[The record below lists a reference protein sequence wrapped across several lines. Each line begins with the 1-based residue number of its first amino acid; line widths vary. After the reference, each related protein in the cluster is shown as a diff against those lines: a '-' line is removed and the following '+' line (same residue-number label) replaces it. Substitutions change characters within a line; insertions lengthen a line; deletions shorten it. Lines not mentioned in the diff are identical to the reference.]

1 MDNSKLKQ
9 LAITIGGIA
18 GSVAMIL
25 VAMALAQRD
34 ARVEKTTSPGLEFTY
49 ANRPAQGIILDTTA
63 DREGFPPA
71 PVIRGNDSDPVATN
85 HASRSVDP
93 NNPFRS
99 PVSLIR
105 YSNQNRAAT
114 SLAEP
119 PPLRETPP
127 LPTTSGLLPSSPLPS
142 SPLPSSPLPSSPLPG
157 SSLPPLTNSPS
168 IDELRG
174 NMPSLVPSNQTN
186 PINRLSDEA
195 SSIGSPVLPNN
206 LSNTPTDTLQS
217 PSTLPATLPRGP
229 AYLPS
234 SPFSQPRN
242 TSLPADN
249 EAIPEIDSTP
259 SNTATARLQ
268 PPSLANPRSIAS
280 EPNFAPAPA
289 ISNPNNNFEPPPMPQ
304 SAPPSA
310 PQSATQSMPQLMPKS
325 DSLRGGSTERFN
337 APLPRES
344 LNESMPPSNFA
355 STSTTSQFTPLAS
368 AAPGVRHLDGSQNP
382 SMEIQKRAPAEV
394 QVGIPS
400 TFTLLVR
407 NVGNATAFDVNVHD
421 AVPKGAKLVRTSPTA
436 QTDPSGKLVWKLGEM
451 KAGSEQVLTVDLVP
465 ESEGELGS
473 VASVTFAAQAS
484 VRTMSTQPKLVVNQK
499 ANTTVLG
506 GDDLRITIEVSNT
519 GTGTARGVELE
530 EDVPTNMRHSSG
542 VSTLGLTVGDLAP
555 GESERFEIDLM
566 AVSAGKAINKIR
578 AISTNSATFESSAT
592 IDVILPKL
600 VLNVEGPRL
609 RYLERQA
616 TYRTSVTNSGTAMAK
631 NVELMLY
638 LPRGMEFNSAA
649 NEGTYLP
656 DQHAVAWSLSE
667 LSAGSSATTEVV
679 LLPVQEGDFVLRLQG
694 LSDGVRADAVDK
706 KVQVEGQSEL
716 AFTIEDDNDPIE
728 TDGLTTYL
736 IRITN
741 TGTRMDND
749 IQLVIEMPDGS
760 KSEQVNAPTN
770 HQTSQRTIVFAPIPQ
785 MQPKDQQIYRVAVRH
800 AKEGVLVLRAQLK
813 SKNRPVPVVK
823 EESTQVYLDR

>member
-1 MDNSKLKQ
+1 MDNSKVRQ
-9 LAITIGGIA
+9 LALTSGGIA

-25 VAMALAQRD
+25 LAMALAQRD
-34 ARVEKTTSPGLEFTY
+34 ARVEKTTSPNLEFSY
-49 ANRPAQGIILDTTA
+49 ATRPAQGIVLDTTA
-63 DREGFPPA
+63 EREGFPPA
-71 PVIRGNDSDPVATN
+71 PVFRGNDSDPVATLP
-85 HASRSVDP
+85 ATRTIDP

-99 PVSLIR
+99 PASLIR
-105 YSNQNRAAT
+105 YTNQNRAAAT
-114 SLAEP
+114 LAEP
-119 PPLRETPP
+119 PPLREPMP
-127 LPTTSGLLPSSPLPS
+127 MMSTSGLLPSTSTSTSPLPNIPPTNELRANS
-142 SPLPSSPLPSSPLPG
+142 SARPPTDLLPSGRLSDDS
-157 SSLPPLTNSPS
+157 PPLGSPTLPTNLP
-168 IDELRG
+168 
-174 NMPSLVPSNQTN
+174 NMPSDLPST
-186 PINRLSDEA
+186 S
-195 SSIGSPVLPNN
+195 N
-206 LSNTPTDTLQS
+206 L
-217 PSTLPATLPRGP
+217 PSTLPSGP
-229 AYLPS
+229 TNLPS
-234 SPFSQPRN
+234 SPFSQPRASVLPSSNDVLPELDN
-242 TSLPADN
+242 TSSNIA
-249 EAIPEIDSTP
+249 

-268 PPSLANPRSIAS
+268 PPSMAPSLAPSRSVDAEPGVATAPAMINPAHSPEPALMPRSIPQS
-280 EPNFAPAPA
+280 ISQTDSMRGGPAER
-289 ISNPNNNFEPPPMPQ
+289 SNPTRPIEPQ
-304 SAPPSA
+304 N
-310 PQSATQSMPQLMPKS
+310 T
-325 DSLRGGSTERFN
+325 
-337 APLPRES
+337 
-344 LNESMPPSNFA
+344 SMPPSNSDQSQA
-355 STSTTSQFTPLAS
+355 NSQFKPLS
-368 AAPGVRHLDGSQNP
+368 SPAPGVRHLDGSQNP
-382 SMEIQKRAPAEV
+382 SMDIQKRAPAEV

-436 QTDPSGKLVWKLGEM
+436 QTDPSGKLLWKLGDM
-451 KAGSEQVLTVDLVP
+451 KAGSEQVLTVDLIP
-465 ESEGELGS
+465 ETEGELGS
-473 VASVTFAAQAS
+473 VASVTFAVQAS

-499 ANTTVLG
+499 ANASVLG

-578 AISTNSATFESSAT
+578 AISTNSASFESSAT
-592 IDVILPKL
+592 IDVVLPKL
-600 VLNVEGPRL
+600 TLNVEGPRL

-667 LSAGSSATTEVV
+667 LNAGSSATTEVV

-716 AFTIEDDNDPIE
+716 AFTVEDDNDPIE

-749 IQLVIEMPDGS
+749 VQLVIEMPDGS

-785 MQPKDQQIYRVAVRH
+785 MQPKDQQVYRVAVRH

>member
-1 MDNSKLKQ
+1 MDNSKVKK
-9 LAITIGGIA
+9 LAITVGGIA
-18 GSVAMIL
+18 GSVAMVL
-25 VAMALAQRD
+25 LAMSLAQRD
-34 ARVEKTTSPGLEFTY
+34 ARVEKTTSPGHEFAY
-49 ANRPAQGIILDTTA
+49 ATRPAQGIVLDTTA

-85 HASRSVDP
+85 PATRTTDP

-99 PVSLIR
+99 PASLVR
-105 YSNQNRAAT
+105 YSNQNRAAAT
-114 SLAEP
+114 LAEP
-119 PPLRETPP
+119 PPLREAMP
-127 LPTTSGLLPSSPLPS
+127 LPTTSGLLPNTPLPS
-142 SPLPSSPLPSSPLPG
+142 S
-157 SSLPPLTNSPS
+157 SLPTLPNAPPMN
-168 IDELRG
+168 ELRG
-174 NMPSLVPSNQTN
+174 NRPDFAPSNQLA
-186 PINRLSDEA
+186 PSNRLSDDP
-195 SSIGSPVLPNN
+195 SSLGPTALLNNLPN
-206 LSNTPTDTLQS
+206 TPADTLDNL
-217 PSTLPATLPRGP
+217 STLPATLPSGP

-242 TSLPADN
+242 TSLPADMDVL
-249 EAIPEIDSTP
+249 PEIDNTP

-268 PPSLANPRSIAS
+268 PPSLGAPKNFEAES
-280 EPNFAPAPA
+280 NFAPAPA
-289 ISNPNNNFEPPPMPQ
+289 ISNPANSFEPPPMPQ
-304 SAPPSA
+304 SMQQSA
-310 PQSATQSMPQLMPKS
+310 PQ
-325 DSLRGGSTERFN
+325 
-337 APLPRES
+337 
-344 LNESMPPSNFA
+344 SMPPSNFA

-421 AVPKGAKLVRTSPTA
+421 AVPKGAKLVRTSPSA
-436 QTDPSGKLVWKLGEM
+436 QTDPSGKLQWKLGEM

-499 ANTTVLG
+499 ANATVLG

-592 IDVILPKL
+592 IEVVLPKL
-600 VLNVEGPRL
+600 LLNVEGPRL

-694 LSDGVRADAVDK
+694 LSDGVRADAVDR

-716 AFTIEDDNDPIE
+716 AFTVEDDNDPIE

-749 IQLVIEMPDGS
+749 VQLVIEMPDGS

-785 MQPKDQQIYRVAVRH
+785 MQPKDQQVYRIAVRH
-800 AKEGVLVLRAQLK
+800 AKEGILVLRAQLK

>member
-1 MDNSKLKQ
+1 MDNSKVKQ
-9 LAITIGGIA
+9 LAITVGGIA

-25 VAMALAQRD
+25 LAMALAQRD
-34 ARVEKTTSPGLEFTY
+34 ARVEKTTSPGHEFAY
-49 ANRPAQGIILDTTA
+49 ANRPAQGIVLDTTA
-63 DREGFPPA
+63 DREGFPPP
-71 PVIRGNDSDPVATN
+71 PVIRGNDSEPVATN
-85 HASRSVDP
+85 PAPRTTDP

-99 PVSLIR
+99 PASLIR
-105 YSNQNRAAT
+105 YSNQNRAAA

-119 PPLRETPP
+119 PPLREAMP
-127 LPTTSGLLPSSPLPS
+127 LPTTSGLLPSSPPLSTLP
-142 SPLPSSPLPSSPLPG
+142 
-157 SSLPPLTNSPS
+157 NSPPMNE
-168 IDELRG
+168 IRG
-174 NMPSLVPSNQTN
+174 NMPALAPSNQLT
-186 PINRLSDEA
+186 PSNRLSDDP
-195 SSIGSPVLPNN
+195 SSIGSPALPNN
-206 LSNTPTDTLQS
+206 LSNTPNNLLNNPS
-217 PSTLPATLPRGP
+217 PQPTTLPSGP

-242 TSLPADN
+242 TTLPVDN
-249 EAIPEIDSTP
+249 DVLPEIDNTP

-268 PPSLANPRSIAS
+268 PPSLGAPK
-280 EPNFAPAPA
+280 NFEAESNVAPAPA
-289 ISNPNNNFEPPPMPQ
+289 ISNPANSFEPPPMPQ
-304 SAPPSA
+304 S
-310 PQSATQSMPQLMPKS
+310 MPQLMPKN
-325 DSLRGGSTERFN
+325 DSLRGGSTERSN
-337 APLPRES
+337 APLARES

-436 QTDPSGKLVWKLGEM
+436 QTDPSGKLQWKLGEM

-499 ANTTVLG
+499 ANATVLG

-592 IDVILPKL
+592 IDIILPKL

-649 NEGTYLP
+649 NEGTYMP

-716 AFTIEDDNDPIE
+716 AFTVEDDNDPIE

-749 IQLVIEMPDGS
+749 VQLVIEMPDGS

-785 MQPKDQQIYRVAVRH
+785 MQPKDQQVYRVAVRH

>member
-1 MDNSKLKQ
+1 MQPVLAKSEDGSDRMDNSKAKQ
-9 LAITIGGIA
+9 LAITVGGIA

-34 ARVEKTTSPGLEFTY
+34 ARVEKTTSPGLEFAY
-49 ANRPAQGIILDTTA
+49 ANRPAQGIVLNTTA
-63 DREGFPPA
+63 DREGFPPP
-71 PVIRGNDSDPVATN
+71 PVIRGNDSDPVATIP
-85 HASRSVDP
+85 ATRTIDP

-99 PVSLIR
+99 PASLIR
-105 YSNQNRAAT
+105 YSNQNRAAA

-119 PPLRETPP
+119 PPLREAIP
-127 LPTTSGLLPSSPLPS
+127 LPTTSGLLPSSPLTS
-142 SPLPSSPLPSSPLPG
+142 SPLSTLP
-157 SSLPPLTNSPS
+157 NSPPMN
-168 IDELRG
+168 ELRG
-174 NMPSLVPSNQTN
+174 DMPALAPSNQLN
-186 PINRLSDEA
+186 PSNRLSDDS
-195 SSIGSPVLPNN
+195 SSIGSPALANN
-206 LSNTPTDTLQS
+206 LPNTPTDTLKN
-217 PSTLPATLPRGP
+217 PSTPTAAHSSGP

-242 TSLPADN
+242 SSLPVDKDVL
-249 EAIPEIDSTP
+249 PEIDNTP
-259 SNTATARLQ
+259 PNTATARLQ
-268 PPSLANPRSIAS
+268 PPSLATPRNIEAESS
-280 EPNFAPAPA
+280 FAPAPA
-289 ISNPNNNFEPPPMPQ
+289 LSNPSNSFEPPLMPQSPPQSMPQ
-304 SAPPSA
+304 SAPPS
-310 PQSATQSMPQLMPKS
+310 MPQLMPKN
-325 DSLRGGSTERFN
+325 DSPRGGTSERFN
-337 APLPRES
+337 ATLPKES
-344 LNESMPPSNFA
+344 LSDSMPPSSFA

-368 AAPGVRHLDGSQNP
+368 AAPGVRQLDGSQNP

-421 AVPKGAKLVRTSPTA
+421 AVPKGAKLVRTSPSA
-436 QTDPSGKLVWKLGEM
+436 QTDPSGKLLWKLGEM

-499 ANTTVLG
+499 ANATVLG

-530 EDVPTNMRHSSG
+530 EDVPTNMRHNSG
-542 VSTLGLTVGDLAP
+542 VPTLGLTVGDLAP

-716 AFTIEDDNDPIE
+716 AFTVEDDNDPIE
-728 TDGLTTYL
+728 TDGLTTYF

-749 IQLVIEMPDGS
+749 VQLVVEMPDGS

>member
-1 MDNSKLKQ
+1 MQPVLAKSEDGSDRMDNSKAKQ
-9 LAITIGGIA
+9 LAITVGGIA

-34 ARVEKTTSPGLEFTY
+34 ARVEKTTSPGLEFAY
-49 ANRPAQGIILDTTA
+49 ANRPAQGIVLNTTA
-63 DREGFPPA
+63 DREGFPPP
-71 PVIRGNDSDPVATN
+71 PVIRGNDSDPVATIP
-85 HASRSVDP
+85 ATRTIDP

-99 PVSLIR
+99 PASLIR
-105 YSNQNRAAT
+105 YSNQNRAAAA
-114 SLAEP
+114 LAEP
-119 PPLRETPP
+119 PPLREAIP
-127 LPTTSGLLPSSPLPS
+127 LPTTSGLLPSSPLTS
-142 SPLPSSPLPSSPLPG
+142 SPLSTLP
-157 SSLPPLTNSPS
+157 NSPPMN
-168 IDELRG
+168 ELHG
-174 NMPSLVPSNQTN
+174 DMPALAPSNQLN
-186 PINRLSDEA
+186 PSNRLSDDS
-195 SSIGSPVLPNN
+195 SSIGSPALANN
-206 LSNTPTDTLQS
+206 LPNTPTDTLKN
-217 PSTLPATLPRGP
+217 PSTPTAALPSGP

-242 TSLPADN
+242 SSLPVDKDVL
-249 EAIPEIDSTP
+249 PEIDNTP
-259 SNTATARLQ
+259 PNTATARLQ
-268 PPSLANPRSIAS
+268 PPSLATPRNIEAESS
-280 EPNFAPAPA
+280 FAPAPA
-289 ISNPNNNFEPPPMPQ
+289 MSNPSNSFEPPLMPQSPPQSMPQ
-304 SAPPSA
+304 SAPPS
-310 PQSATQSMPQLMPKS
+310 MPQLMPKN
-325 DSLRGGSTERFN
+325 DSLRGGTTERFN
-337 APLPRES
+337 ATLPKES
-344 LNESMPPSNFA
+344 FSDSMPPSSFA
-355 STSTTSQFTPLAS
+355 STSTMSQFTPLAS
-368 AAPGVRHLDGSQNP
+368 AAPGVRQLDGSQNP

-421 AVPKGAKLVRTSPTA
+421 AVPKGAKLVRTSPSA
-436 QTDPSGKLVWKLGEM
+436 QTDPSGKLLWKLGEM

-499 ANTTVLG
+499 ANATVLG

-530 EDVPTNMRHSSG
+530 EDVPTNMRHNSG

-716 AFTIEDDNDPIE
+716 AFTVEDDNDPIE
-728 TDGLTTYL
+728 TDGLTTYF

-749 IQLVIEMPDGS
+749 VQLVVEMPDGS

>member
-1 MDNSKLKQ
+1 
-9 LAITIGGIA
+9 
-18 GSVAMIL
+18 MIL

-34 ARVEKTTSPGLEFTY
+34 ARVEKTTSPGLEFAY
-49 ANRPAQGIILDTTA
+49 ANRPAQGIVLDTTA
-63 DREGFPPA
+63 DREGFPPP

-85 HASRSVDP
+85 PATRTTDP

-99 PVSLIR
+99 PASLIR
-105 YSNQNRAAT
+105 YSNQNRAAAT
-114 SLAEP
+114 LAEP
-119 PPLRETPP
+119 PPLRDTMP

-142 SPLPSSPLPSSPLPG
+142 S
-157 SSLPPLTNSPS
+157 SLPDSPLTNSPLPTLPNS
-168 IDELRG
+168 PPMNELRG
-174 NMPSLVPSNQTN
+174 NMPSLAPSNQLT
-186 PINRLSDEA
+186 PSNRHSDDPSSLGSPALSD
-195 SSIGSPVLPNN
+195 N
-206 LSNTPTDTLQS
+206 LSAPPKNLLNNPSSL
-217 PSTLPATLPRGP
+217 PSTLPGGP

-242 TSLPADN
+242 SSLPTDN
-249 EAIPEIDSTP
+249 DLLPEIDNTP

-268 PPSLANPRSIAS
+268 PPSLATPRSIES
-280 EPNFAPAPA
+280 ESNFAPVPA
-289 ISNPNNNFEPPPMPQ
+289 ISNTNNSFEPPPMPQ
-304 SAPPSA
+304 MRPQPVPQSA
-310 PQSATQSMPQLMPKS
+310 PQSAPQSMPQLMPRN
-325 DSLRGGSTERFN
+325 DLPQGGSTERFN

-484 VRTMSTQPKLVVNQK
+484 VRTMSTQPKLIVNQK
-499 ANTTVLG
+499 ANATVLG

-592 IDVILPKL
+592 IEVVLPKL
-600 VLNVEGPRL
+600 ALNVEGPRL

-679 LLPVQEGDFVLRLQG
+679 LLPVQEGDYVLRLQG

-716 AFTIEDDNDPIE
+716 AFTVEDDNDPIE

-749 IQLVIEMPDGS
+749 VQLVIEMPDGS